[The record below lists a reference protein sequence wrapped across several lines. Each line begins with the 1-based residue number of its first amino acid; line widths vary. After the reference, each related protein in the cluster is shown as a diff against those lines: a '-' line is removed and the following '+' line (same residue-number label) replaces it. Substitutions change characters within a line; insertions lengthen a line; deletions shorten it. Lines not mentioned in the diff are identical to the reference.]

1 MGPFRNKKAHM
12 ARRILAPTAGRPA
25 RGSVVLPTAAA
36 GLNAAVNQLAW
47 PIILENLFQ
56 TALGTVSMLMVSQL
70 GAAAI
75 AGIGTATQLLFVVQA
90 AFGAVTTG
98 TTVLVARFTGA
109 REPHNANDVVR
120 QSLLV
125 GTLLSILFGFLGV
138 TLSEWFIQL
147 MGAEPEVVA
156 AGGVYLRITMA
167 ASFFLITMFTISG
180 ALRGAGDSRTPMVV
194 SGAINV
200 INVGLSYV
208 LIFGKLGLP
217 AMGIAGAGWAVTI
230 SRAIGT
236 LLLLRF
242 LVKGDSV
249 VSIRGRRGWAPDL
262 TLMWRMMRLGLP
274 SMGEQL
280 LMSGGMLIYGIIS
293 ISLGTTIY
301 AAQRI
306 TFQAMSLAFQPGM
319 GYALA
324 ATAIVGQYLG
334 AKRPELAE
342 RATTHCLR
350 MAAVLM
356 TTVGVIMA
364 ILGGPIMRLFTD
376 DAQMIAIGAQ
386 ALWVIAAAWPTMAV
400 AQVMAG
406 SLRGAGD
413 TRFPMYTT
421 FLGIWLMRVPLG
433 YLFGPV
439 LGWGLSGIYIANVL
453 DSAARGLAGWLRYRT
468 GGWRDI
474 EV

>member
-1 MGPFRNKKAHM
+1 M
-12 ARRILAPTAGRPA
+12 
-25 RGSVVLPTAAA
+25 SAA
-36 GLNAAVNQLAW
+36 GLSTAVNRLAW

-70 GAAAI
+70 GSAAI

-109 REPHNANDVVR
+109 HDPRTANAVVK
-120 QSLLV
+120 QSMLV
-125 GTLLSILFGFLGV
+125 GLALSILFGVLGL
-138 TLSEWFIQL
+138 TLSGWFIRL
-147 MGAEPEVVA
+147 MGAEPDVVA
-156 AGGVYLRITMA
+156 AGGTYLRVTMA
-167 ASFFLITMFTISG
+167 ASFFMISMFTISG
-180 ALRGAGDSRTPMVV
+180 ALRGAGDSRTPMAV
-194 SGAINV
+194 SGGINV
-200 INVGLSYV
+200 VNVGLSYV

-217 AMGIAGAGWAVTI
+217 AMGIAGAAWAVTI
-230 SRAIGT
+230 SRMIGT
-236 LLLLRF
+236 LVLLRF
-242 LVKGDSV
+242 LVRGGGV
-249 VSIRGRRGWAPDL
+249 VSLRGRYGWAPDL
-262 TLMWRMMRLGLP
+262 KLIWRMMRLGLP

-293 ISLGTTIY
+293 ISLGTVVY
-301 AAQRI
+301 AAQRV
-306 TFQAMSLAFQPGM
+306 TFQAISLAFQPGM

-334 AKRPELAE
+334 AKRPDLAE
-342 RATTHCLR
+342 HANTHCLR

-356 TTVGVIMA
+356 TSIGVIIA
-364 ILGGPIMRLFTD
+364 ILGRPIMGLFTD
-376 DAQMIAIGAQ
+376 DPQMIAIGAP
-386 ALWVIAAAWPTMAV
+386 AMWVIAASWPTMAA
-400 AQVMAG
+400 AQVLAG

-453 DSAARGLAGWLRYRT
+453 DSAARALASWLRYRA